1 MEWKTEYAEMQV
13 GFKILL
19 DVLERLIR
27 EDTKIYPR
35 GSGKQGEKDRV
46 AKKTVAEGKTFFIK
60 LGLTKF
66 TMSCQWY

>member
-1 MEWKTEYAEMQV
+1 MEWKNEYAEMQV

-35 GSGKQGEKDRV
+35 GSGKQGEKDKL
-46 AKKTVAEGKTFFIK
+46 AKKTIAEGKTFFTEMK
-60 LGLTKF
+60 LGLAKF
-66 TMSCQWY
+66 KMSY